1 MSLSFFL
8 VCVSYFPTFL
18 EKMQLQTI
26 RVPLPASEE
35 NHSMTMNASLYI
47 TLISQDPLV
56 TNDKN
61 PNLNWLKREL
71 WLP

>member
-1 MSLSFFL
+1 MSLSFFPTF
-8 VCVSYFPTFL
+8 VSYFPTFL
-18 EKMQLQTI
+18 EKMQLQTN
-26 RVPLPASEE
+26 RVLLPASEE
-35 NHSMTMNASLYI
+35 YQSMTMNASLYI

-61 PNLNWLKREL
+61 PNLNWLERVL